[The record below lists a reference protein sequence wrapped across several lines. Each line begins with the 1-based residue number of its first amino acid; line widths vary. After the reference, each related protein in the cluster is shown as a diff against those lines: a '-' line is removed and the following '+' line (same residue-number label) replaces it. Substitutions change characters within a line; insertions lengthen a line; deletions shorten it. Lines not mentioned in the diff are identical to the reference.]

1 MSRNVLES
9 RRWLSVC
16 KSSKISAFVG
26 RILIRTAAT
35 PAHILLRQHLRSRSL
50 GAPKCIY
57 ERHEI
62 FQTSSSRKTIVSPLF
77 CLFVC
82 FLSYRSRSPWSD
94 DFFPRKRF
102 RVDVKRGPRCRVN
115 EKKRKRERETERNRF
130 QTKARGRRVRSPRC
144 EKKNRNKNHFRKRFC
159 VLSFAFPLRPTFA
172 RRTFVSSTRLEIVSR
187 IGVLLFLFMLP
198 SRLLYSAYL
207 FLCRDVQ
214 TLSGRFS
221 PIFPLR
227 VSAAIDMQGPSGGTF
242 RSPSLSLVQSLS
254 LSLAHTQS
262 PR

>member
-35 PAHILLRQHLRSRSL
+35 PAHILLRQHLRSRSP

-57 ERHEI
+57 ARHEI

-172 RRTFVSSTRLEIVSR
+172 RRTFVSSTRLNQKNQQAMSQTSQRNEMLGFRRNRRYEQRLTQTTKENSHGAYKTSSNYKTIVR
-187 IGVLLFLFMLP
+187 
-198 SRLLYSAYL
+198 
-207 FLCRDVQ
+207 C
-214 TLSGRFS
+214 
-221 PIFPLR
+221 
-227 VSAAIDMQGPSGGTF
+227 
-242 RSPSLSLVQSLS
+242 
-254 LSLAHTQS
+254 
-262 PR
+262 